1 MARYCDSVC
10 RLCRREGI
18 KLFLKGDRCFS
29 DKCAIERRQYAP
41 GQHGQARKKHSEY
54 GVQLRE
60 KQKVKRIYG
69 VLERQFRRYFKMAE
83 RMKGITGDNLI
94 LLLERRL
101 DNLVCRMGFARSR
114 EEARQLVTQGHFTV
128 NGKRV
133 NIPSYLVLQGDVVAV
148 TDKSRKVARI
158 SEALAGAE
166 RRGLP
171 EWVSLNKDQFSAQLM
186 AYPMGEQLGMG
197 HVKPQLIV
205 ELYSK

>member
-1 MARYCDSVC
+1 MARYCGSVC

-41 GQHGQARKKHSEY
+41 GQHGQARKKLSEY

-114 EEARQLVTQGHFTV
+114 EEARQLVCQSHFTV
-128 NGKRV
+128 NGKKV
-133 NIPSYLVLQGDVVAV
+133 NIPSYLVQQGDVVAV
-148 TDKSRKVARI
+148 TDKSRKVVRI

-186 AYPMGEQLGMG
+186 AYPVGEQLGMG